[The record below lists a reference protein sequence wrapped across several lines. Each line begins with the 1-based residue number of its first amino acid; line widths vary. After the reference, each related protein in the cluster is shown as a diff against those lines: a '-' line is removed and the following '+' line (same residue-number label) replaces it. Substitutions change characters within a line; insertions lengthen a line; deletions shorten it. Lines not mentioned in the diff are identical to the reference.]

1 MNRSL
6 KKSILLMVVASGAAG
21 IAGMRASASTSA
33 VRREAPA
40 RIVADLS
47 DKILYLYDGDS
58 IGEMYDIADGTVEY
72 PTPKGAFNIR
82 KLTWNPSWT
91 PPDSKWA
98 KTKTA
103 KEPGHPQNPMKVVKI
118 FFKEP
123 DYYIHGT
130 ADIASLGSADSH
142 GCLRMAPEDVMKVG
156 RWVMDHGGQPHEENW
171 FKRILH
177 SRSEEK
183 LIYLAEPVSMTVQD

>member
-1 MNRSL
+1 MNRYSRHP
-6 KKSILLMVVASGAAG
+6 LLAVAVMAGVASL
-21 IAGMRASASTSA
+21 AGMTNSRTATPA
-33 VRREAPA
+33 EPAPYM
-40 RIVADLS
+40 VADLS
-47 DKILYLYDGDS
+47 DKILYIYEGDS
-58 IGEMYDIADGTVEY
+58 VGEMFDIANGRDSY
-72 PTPKGAFNIR
+72 PTPEGAFKIR

-98 KTKTA
+98 RNKSA
-103 KEPGHPQNPMKVVKI
+103 KAPGSPRNPMKIVKI

-130 ADIASLGSADSH
+130 DDIGSLGSADSH
-142 GCLRMAPEDVMKVG
+142 GCLRMAPDDVMKVG
-156 RWVMDHGGQPHEENW
+156 KWVMEHGGQPQEENW

-183 LIYLAEPVSMTVQD
+183 VIYLSNPVPITVQE